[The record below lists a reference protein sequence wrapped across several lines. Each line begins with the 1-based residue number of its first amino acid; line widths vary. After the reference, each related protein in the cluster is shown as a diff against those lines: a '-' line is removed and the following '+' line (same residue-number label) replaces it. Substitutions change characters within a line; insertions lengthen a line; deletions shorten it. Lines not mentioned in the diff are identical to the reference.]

1 MCSIKNRIA
10 LETCVSSLAEVSI
23 HPFQRT
29 TSVEL
34 LCTSASRRFTRL
46 TRKWT
51 PVGFPIL
58 SSDLGTGQPPAR
70 PTRKRTLVETA
81 HPPFYQPTSSH
92 TSETPRAPKQNNGVG
107 IHPYHKALLVAHCLN
122 LFRWYGS
129 RRQITLV
136 GNQEARQKVTRRQ
149 PGLVVKVSLP
159 FQHFLEC
166 RPPCNVKDYDAGG
179 GLLVIYPRH
188 RTEPLLPRNIPQL

>member
-1 MCSIKNRIA
+1 M
-10 LETCVSSLAEVSI
+10 SSLAEVSI

-81 HPPFYQPTSSH
+81 HAPFYQPTSSH
-92 TSETPRAPKQNNGVG
+92 TSGTKTKKWCRYPSVPQSLA
-107 IHPYHKALLVAHCLN
+107 
-122 LFRWYGS
+122 
-129 RRQITLV
+129 RRTLP
-136 GNQEARQKVTRRQ
+136 E
-149 PGLVVKVSLP
+149 SLP
-159 FQHFLEC
+159 LVRVSQANHTC
-166 RPPCNVKDYDAGG
+166 WQPRGTAKGHPTAAWSCCQGQPSIST
-179 GLLVIYPRH
+179 LLGM
-188 RTEPLLPRNIPQL
+188 